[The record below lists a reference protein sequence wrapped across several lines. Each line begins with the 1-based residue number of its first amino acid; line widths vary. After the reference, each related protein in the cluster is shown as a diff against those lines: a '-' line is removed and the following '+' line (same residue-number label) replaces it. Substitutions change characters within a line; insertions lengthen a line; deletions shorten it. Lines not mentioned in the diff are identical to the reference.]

1 MNVNSGHTGLNRRH
15 LLILLLCC
23 LLPVAAFGAVWA
35 LGVPPTSVLLFGMVL
50 LCPLG
55 HLLMMR
61 GGHQHH

>member
-1 MNVNSGHTGLNRRH
+1 MNVNSGHTGLNSRH

-23 LLPVAAFGAVWA
+23 LLPVAALVAIWA
-35 LGVPPTSVLLFGMVL
+35 LGVPPTSVLLLGMVL

>member
-1 MNVNSGHTGLNRRH
+1 MNVNSGHTGLNRQH
-15 LLILLLCC
+15 LLFMLLCC
-23 LLPVAAFGAVWA
+23 LLPLAALAAIWA
-35 LGVPPTSVLLFGMVL
+35 LGVPTSSVLLFGLIL